1 MRSPQPATP
10 PLGFLLV
17 DAARLYRARIDRAFD
32 GAGLGLTPGEAR
44 ALAHINI
51 HRGLRQSAL
60 AEKMSVEPMTL
71 VGFLDRLEGL
81 GLVAREADPTDRR
94 AKIVALTAAARPYLD
109 GIEKAAAQA
118 REEATQ
124 GFSDEERV
132 QLRDFLDRIRGNLTR
147 DCANRDPAPRESAPR
162 DVRRK
167 EARR

>member
-1 MRSPQPATP
+1 MKSQPAAPTP
-10 PLGFLLV
+10 QLGFLLV

-51 HRGLRQSAL
+51 NPGQRQSAL

-81 GLVAREADPTDRR
+81 GLVVREADPTDRR
-94 AKIVALTAAARPYLD
+94 AKIATLTPAARPYLD
-109 GIEKAAAQA
+109 GIEHAAARA
-118 REEATQ
+118 REEATR
-124 GFSDEERV
+124 GFSDAERA
-132 QLRDFLDRIRGNLTR
+132 QLRDFLDRIRGNLAR
-147 DCANRDPAPRESAPR
+147 DCAPRDGAPREAR
-162 DVRRK
+162 QK